1 MKNLK
6 TIYNSQTLKEIIQLP
21 LPHKNFL
28 LLRKKNYL
36 RDLQE
41 YTDLLF
47 PSALRMQFLEV
58 CVVSNVLAVLLEY
71 VFYNIEQDSTKKS
84 RFLSK
89 TVL

>member
-6 TIYNSQTLKEIIQLP
+6 TFYNSQTLKEIIQLP

-41 YTDLLF
+41 YIDLRF
-47 PSALRMQFLEV
+47 PSALKMQFLEV
-58 CVVSNVLAVLLEY
+58 CVVSNVFCCVAGVC
-71 VFYNIEQDSTKKS
+71 
-84 RFLSK
+84 FL
-89 TVL
+89 